1 LGVYQHLR
9 EAKKNPTVLSIVLF
23 LLHFLNLGG
32 GISRKND
39 SIASILP
46 LFIFPFYHKSSPE
59 IKRMI
64 VSFIGIIRM
73 SLLYELSRAVRDSAT
88 ILVATSKQVY
98 NVQATVTAYIQQ
110 HYIIAKQS
118 ERASSHLLLLFT
130 QLLGLTVRNRLTN
143 LYILVGIN

>member
-1 LGVYQHLR
+1 
-9 EAKKNPTVLSIVLF
+9 
-23 LLHFLNLGG
+23 
-32 GISRKND
+32 
-39 SIASILP
+39 
-46 LFIFPFYHKSSPE
+46 
-59 IKRMI
+59 MI

-73 SLLYELSRAVRDSAT
+73 SLLYELSRAVRDSYYT
-88 ILVATSKQVY
+88 SSYTSKQVY